1 MMGKPKL
8 LISDPMPKG
17 GVQWELGSLGIGQWA
32 LVIPQGG
39 YA

>member
-1 MMGKPKL
+1 MEKPKL
-8 LISDPMPKG
+8 LISDTMPKG
-17 GVQWELGSLGIGQWA
+17 GVPWQLCSLGIGQWA